1 MHRQESLA
9 EKRWNAEYGRGRYS
23 GEAPV
28 DMITR
33 ILAAARARNIDRGL
47 YIGCGNGRNYI
58 PLRRA
63 GLDLTGIDIS
73 AEAIA
78 QLRRQ
83 LPDVPAGCL
92 QRGTVQ
98 DLSPEDPSRS

>member
-1 MHRQESLA
+1 MHRQESLV

-28 DMITR
+28 EMITR

-47 YIGCGNGRNYI
+47 YIGCGNGRNYL

-73 AEAIA
+73 A
-78 QLRRQ
+78 
-83 LPDVPAGCL
+83 
-92 QRGTVQ
+92 
-98 DLSPEDPSRS
+98 